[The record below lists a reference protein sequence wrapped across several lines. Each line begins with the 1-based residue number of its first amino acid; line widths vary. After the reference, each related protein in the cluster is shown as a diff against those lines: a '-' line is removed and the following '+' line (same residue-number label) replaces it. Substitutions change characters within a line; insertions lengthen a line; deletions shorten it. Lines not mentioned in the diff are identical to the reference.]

1 MGKKKKDA
9 AVQRLSQ
16 SVDKV
21 MISLDVM
28 LNRTD
33 DDASSGF
40 FPRASA
46 EPLQADALQG
56 LVYLAIPQEKAGML
70 DHPLF

>member
-1 MGKKKKDA
+1 M
-9 AVQRLSQ
+9 Q

-46 EPLQADALQG
+46 
-56 LVYLAIPQEKAGML
+56 
-70 DHPLF
+70 